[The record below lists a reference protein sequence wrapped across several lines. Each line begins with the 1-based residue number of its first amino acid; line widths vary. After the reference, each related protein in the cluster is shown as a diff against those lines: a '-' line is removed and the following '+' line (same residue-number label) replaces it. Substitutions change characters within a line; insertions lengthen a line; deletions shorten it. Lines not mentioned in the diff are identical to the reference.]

1 MDSIDLSSLEISR
14 GHLERVLK
22 NQRFNDLIGS
32 YYEQYILESD
42 SNSDVLEK
50 KLERLKDCNSF
61 WSLDVYK
68 KSKVKDF
75 KKTNLC
81 RDKFCNNCKKVKQ
94 ASRMARFMPCID
106 KVKNDGYLLSQMV
119 LTVPNVSGAELD
131 VMISVMFRAFRA
143 LNYYLSLH
151 NKINGVD
158 FDIGYVGSIRSLEVT
173 YKDYSYH
180 PHLHVLIAHCKPIG
194 AKVHTNEYSY
204 DRFNKEHLRLF
215 SDFEILIQKVWYLL
229 INDFLEVHNT
239 PSKFEEVRINTR
251 LGVYVTE
258 KEIKPKRKRIVRSRL
273 DKLSVGYS
281 CMMDGFKEEDFIEL
295 FKYMTKGNGSEHKE
309 ENVIMSY
316 DNFKVLY
323 VALHGVRQIQGY
335 GVFYNIKDDDSL
347 MNEVEKLY
355 ELVIEE
361 LQKKEMPEAVVETV
375 QAILEDSTY
384 TVISKSR
391 LLGFIKNQLT

>member
-1 MDSIDLSSLEISR
+1 MGNIDLSSLEISR
-14 GHLERVLK
+14 GHLEKVLK
-22 NQRFNDLIGS
+22 NQRFNELIGS

-94 ASRMARFMPCID
+94 ASRMARFMPHID
-106 KVKNDGYLLSQMV
+106 KVKSDGYLLSQMV
-119 LTVPNVSGAELD
+119 LTVPNVSGSDLKT
-131 VMISVMFRAFRA
+131 MISVMFNAFSV
-143 LNYYLSLH
+143 LIDYLKLYK
-151 NKINGVD
+151 KIKGVD
-158 FDIGYVGSIRSLEVT
+158 FDIGYVGAIRSLEVT
-173 YKDYSYH
+173 YKDDSYH
-180 PHLHVLIAHCKPIG
+180 PHLHVLIAHSKPIG

-251 LGVYVTE
+251 LGVYLTE

-375 QAILEDSTY
+375 QAILGDRAFTL
-384 TVISKSR
+384 ICKSKFYSY
-391 LLGFIKNQLT
+391 IKQLE